1 MFSSVNIQKVL
12 ARLQQFFLLSPAR
25 RKRHAAK
32 SKDNQ
37 YGLDEVSG
45 KTVSN
50 AQKET
55 THSSSKAKHQ
65 HEPLK
70 HDIQQAYPDFIQVE
84 DEFIIR
90 TLWEVKAEKHG
101 LKGLFLNTYQELE
114 KTLPN
119 VDKAT
124 PIFIDI
130 QLPNSTKDGFEI
142 AKALFHQGYTD
153 LYLSTGSLASELE
166 EIPWI
171 KEVVGKDFPIH
182 ILINSTEPT
191 T

>member
-1 MFSSVNIQKVL
+1 MQKVL
-12 ARLQQFFLLSPAR
+12 ARLRQFFLSSPAC
-25 RKRHAAK
+25 RKQHDLQSRGSKYHLDDVSDRSVSNTQQESVHPSPKAK
-32 SKDNQ
+32 S
-37 YGLDEVSG
+37 
-45 KTVSN
+45 
-50 AQKET
+50 
-55 THSSSKAKHQ
+55 Q
-65 HEPLK
+65 HEPFK
-70 HDIQQAYPDFIQVE
+70 RDIQKTSPDFIQIE

-114 KTLPN
+114 KTLPS

-142 AKALFHQGYTD
+142 ARTLFQHGYTD

-166 EIPWI
+166 EIPCI
-171 KEVVGKDFPIH
+171 KEIVGKDFPIH